1 MTSNAMLKP
10 EPTPIVACTI
20 SRDVSNFDMLIEDM
34 EAVMGNGW
42 GDLTFTDARV
52 YFNQPDADLLEFVA
66 IAIDH
71 ASENELAA
79 IANLVSS
86 AKEKDIKVILVA
98 KDVSPSVLH
107 QLLRLGAADFIPYP
121 LPDGELR
128 AAVER
133 IRAPAQAPALAPM
146 QVQPET
152 VETVQPRQPQGSYSG
167 IILPVHG
174 LAGGTG
180 ATTFAVNLAWEL
192 ANSGS
197 KEEEGPRVC
206 LIDLDLQFG
215 SVSTYLDLPRRD
227 NVFALLSDV
236 ESMDSA
242 SFMQAMVKYEEKLH
256 VLTAPFEMLP
266 LDMLDVVDITRI
278 LDTAKS
284 NFDFIIIDMPSTL
297 VNWTETVLN
306 ACNLYFA
313 MIGLDMRSAQN
324 AMRFMRLMASEGL
337 PAEKLRFALNRAPKF
352 TDMNGKNRVKRMAES
367 LEIAIELQL
376 PDGGKPI
383 LQAGDKGVP
392 LAIEAPKNLL
402 RKEILNL
409 ASSVLELKPSKQA
422 VQQ

>member
-1 MTSNAMLKP
+1 MSSNAMLEP

-34 EAVMGNGW
+34 ETVMGNGW
-42 GDLTFTDARV
+42 GDLTFADAQV
-52 YFNQPDADLLEFVA
+52 YFNQPDSDLLEFVA

-71 ASENELAA
+71 ASENELAT
-79 IANLVSS
+79 IAALVST

-121 LPDGELR
+121 LPNGELK

-133 IRAPAQAPALAPM
+133 IRALAYAPSRTAI

-152 VETVQPRQPQGSYSG
+152 IETVQPQQPQGSYAG
-167 IILPVHG
+167 IILPIHG

-197 KEEEGPRVC
+197 KQEEGPRVC

-236 ESMDSA
+236 DTMDSA

-266 LDMLDVVDITRI
+266 LDMLDVSDITRI

-284 NFDFIIIDMPSTL
+284 NFDFVIIDMPSTL

-313 MIGLDMRSAQN
+313 MIDLDMRSAQN
-324 AMRFMRLMASEGL
+324 AMRFMRLMASEEL

-383 LQAGDKGVP
+383 LQAGDNGVP
-392 LAIEAPKNLL
+392 LAIAAPKNLL

-409 ASSVLELKPSKQA
+409 ASSVLELKSSKQA